1 MDPISLVVM
10 AVMAGGVALTAVA
23 LARAINA
30 NLLRGRLVRAAMAQR
45 LDRLP
50 LKRLLAL
57 AGSDVRHFLHSRY
70 LHEIEGEL
78 RACEACDEQDR
89 CRHCLQSGSP
99 LGGFD
104 FCPNHALLSPPV
116 QTAG

>member
-10 AVMAGGVALTAVA
+10 AVMAGGLALTAVA
-23 LARAINA
+23 LARAIKA
-30 NLLRGRLVRAAMAQR
+30 NLLRGQLVRVAMARR

-50 LKRLLAL
+50 LKGLLAL
-57 AGSDVRHFLHSRY
+57 VGTDVRHFLHSRY
-70 LHEIEGEL
+70 LHAIEGGL
-78 RACEACDEQDR
+78 RACEACGEQDR
-89 CRHCLQSGSP
+89 CRHCLQSGSA

-104 FCPNHALLSPPV
+104 FCPNYALLSRPV